1 MMVEPCL
8 DQLLKKVDSKYTLV
22 TASSKRARKIMEEC
36 ENSLE
41 NPVSQALREIADDKV
56 SWVRNANIVE
66 EGSHV

>member
-22 TASSKRARKIMEEC
+22 TASSKRARKIMEDC

-41 NPVSQALREIADDKV
+41 NPASQALREIADDKV

>member
-41 NPVSQALREIADDKV
+41 NPVSMALREIAEDKV

>member
-22 TASSKRARKIMEEC
+22 TASSKRARKIMEES

-41 NPVSQALREIADDKV
+41 NPVSQALREISEDKV
-56 SWVRNANIVE
+56 SWIRDANIVE

>member
-1 MMVEPCL
+1 MVEPSL

-41 NPVSQALREIADDKV
+41 NPVSLALREIAENKV

-66 EGSHV
+66 EDSHD

>member
-22 TASSKRARKIMEEC
+22 TASSKRARKIMEDC